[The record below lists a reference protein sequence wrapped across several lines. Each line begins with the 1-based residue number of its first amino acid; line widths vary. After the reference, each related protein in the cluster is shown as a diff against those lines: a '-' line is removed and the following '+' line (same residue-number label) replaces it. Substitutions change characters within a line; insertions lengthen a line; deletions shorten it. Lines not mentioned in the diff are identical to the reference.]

1 MHMMNDPS
9 LSKFEKLQEISRGT
23 AKDVNTKLMP
33 LLGNMKNTKQASEAA
48 DHWKKVTSVLDDFG
62 KNKMDP
68 ITAERRIAEL
78 TGGKSIPEVVDD
90 MSYMMESIVKLGK

>member
-1 MHMMNDPS
+1 
-9 LSKFEKLQEISRGT
+9 
-23 AKDVNTKLMP
+23 
-33 LLGNMKNTKQASEAA
+33 MKKTKQVYEAA